1 MKKKLILDLSSV
13 STETLRALEEVL
25 LIELS
30 TLRESVQ
37 TESAMYSQLVVELT
51 KLEVYLAAN

>member
-30 TLRESVQ
+30 TLRESGE